1 MFAAARVFQI
11 GWGVLVAAGF
21 LFAMW
26 RAWIRISDD
35 AMQPHRYWTGFLG
48 YVAVLT
54 ALYFVAW
61 TGAYILTW
69 VSRGDT
75 IEFRYYFGYLV
86 AAWTFSGLEMVPQ
99 FMLVLSIILFFLLA
113 VPFQLL
119 LRRRK
124 SAHIASGLTKR

>member
-11 GWGVLVAAGF
+11 GWGVLVTGGL
-21 LFAMW
+21 LFGIW

-35 AMQPHRYWTGFLG
+35 SMQPHRYWTRFSG

-61 TGAYILTW
+61 TAAYILTW

-75 IEFRYYFGYLV
+75 IEFRYYFGYLI
-86 AAWTFSGLEMVPQ
+86 AAWTFDGLEMIPQ
-99 FMLVLSIILFFLLA
+99 FMLVLSIVLFFLLA
-113 VPFQLL
+113 LPFQLM

-124 SAHIASGLTKR
+124 ARISQAV